1 MQIIELYIKG
11 FNVVKGSAK
20 GFATNKLIDTTADFS
35 EAGVIVG
42 DLVTNQRTQE
52 TATVTA
58 IDSVTQLSLSDDIF
72 VSPNSDL
79 YRIESDYFRADLFDD
94 ESVVITDS
102 VLNVKDIGKTFT
114 PFSQQFNLPASK
126 LNNKLFRHYENF
138 GIENS
143 FDARFRHD
151 AIIKLNGIDYKK
163 GKIQFKSVSL
173 KDNKAH
179 AYKVVFFGDA
189 VELKEI
195 LGETKLSGLVYDSS
209 LNFEYS
215 QTNIE
220 NLFTATDS
228 SINTTYGS
236 TDVLV
241 PNIHHTKNMRYTNAG
256 YRDNITNT
264 ELEWVDLKPAIRC
277 RAIIEAINNTFPQL
291 NITGFFNSVPFSNL
305 YMWMH
310 KNEGYVTNADEGGNT
325 FIVRNRWR
333 HQTDDPLDYTHTGTS
348 PSSYG
353 DVRTVYLADTR
364 RERYTVGANV
374 YTSQNDSYTVRIKK
388 GSTDHLYYEQTHSNG
403 GNTFT
408 QVELYYDDVPEGILD
423 IVIEVES
430 ENNITMTQNLYVQ
443 KWTQQSAWSNNY
455 SLLYEA
461 FYTPTN
467 NVPDKTFYIGK
478 QMPEM
483 KVMDFL
489 SGLFKMFNCVV
500 YKDGNNINVELAS
513 VFMRSQH
520 GATGTPY
527 DITKYVDM
535 ESSTVERLFQYK
547 EMDFSFKS
555 KKSFLVQYSDEIQG
569 IPFSQES
576 YGDNEWDGGVYKVE
590 VPFEKMMYERL
601 SNEDT
606 DAQTLIGQGAMLD
619 KKFEPTI
626 GAPLLFCIHYEAN
639 TNDELT
645 IGGTTPSNYRR
656 PSNMSTFNW
665 GYNNR
670 MQLNFGLEADEWLG
684 TLPNSATS
692 SNLFDAGYLDYV
704 ETVFDRKARLFK
716 VSAYLPL
723 SLIVKLKLNDFLII
737 NNQNFRINKIKTN
750 LLTNKTDLE
759 LYNKDEYVSQ
769 VANGQVAFL
778 DRPTE
783 LQATS
788 ITSTQIVISFRGN
801 GDETDFNIYLDGGFF
816 ADIPSIGAPAVY
828 GYTGLTG
835 LESGT
840 TYNISVRSKYDID
853 GDDAYSFDA
862 IITETTD

>member
-11 FNVVKGSAK
+11 FNVVRGSAK
-20 GFATNKLIDTTADFS
+20 SFATNKLIDTNVDFS
-35 EAGVIVG
+35 ELGVIVG

-72 VSPNSDL
+72 VSPNPDL
-79 YRIESDYFRADLFDD
+79 YKIESDYFRADLFKD
-94 ESVVITDS
+94 ESVSITDS

-138 GIENS
+138 NIENS

-195 LGETKLSGLVYDSS
+195 LGETKLSGLLYDSS

-220 NLFTATDS
+220 NLFTASDS
-228 SINTTYGS
+228 SINSTYGS
-236 TDVLV
+236 TDILV

-264 ELEWVDLKPAIRC
+264 QLEWVDLKPAIRC
-277 RAIIEAINNTFPQL
+277 RAIIDAINNTFPQL
-291 NITGFFNSVPFSNL
+291 NITGFFNSEKFNNL

-333 HQTDDPLDYTHTGTS
+333 HQSDDPLDYAHTSTT

-353 DVRTVYLADTR
+353 DVRTQYISSSSYQEKYVI
-364 RERYTVGANV
+364 VVNV
-374 YTSQNDSYTVRIKK
+374 FTSQTDAYTVRVRK
-388 GSTDHLYYEQTHSNG
+388 GSTGFLYSESRYDNG
-403 GNTFT
+403 GNSTT
-408 QVELYYDDVPEGILD
+408 YADILRSNTPEGLVD
-423 IVIEVES
+423 FVVEVES
-430 ENNITMTQNLYVQ
+430 ENNITMTQTLQVKKYFKQIQWGNYNLIY
-443 KWTQQSAWSNNY
+443 TAN
-455 SLLYEA
+455 
-461 FYTPTN
+461 YTPIN

-489 SGLFKMFNCVV
+489 SGLFKTFNCVV

-513 VFMRSQH
+513 VFMSSGK

-569 IPFSQES
+569 VPFSQES

-606 DAQTLIGQGAMLD
+606 GAQTYIGQGAMLD

-626 GAPLLFCIHYEAN
+626 GAPLLLFMDYQAN
-639 TNDELT
+639 TNSELT
-645 IGGTTPSNYRR
+645 IGGSAPSNYRK
-656 PSNMSTFNW
+656 PSNISGFTW
-665 GYNNR
+665 GWNTQI
-670 MQLNFGLEADEWLG
+670 QLNFGLEADEWLG
-684 TLPNSATS
+684 DLPNPSTS
-692 SNLFDAGYLDYV
+692 TNLFDAGYLDYV

-723 SLIVKLKLNDFLII
+723 SLIIKLKLNDFLII

-759 LYNKDEYVSQ
+759 LYNKDEYVSNLVNSQ
-769 VANGQVAFL
+769 VAYL
-778 DRPTE
+778 DRPTNV
-783 LQATS
+783 QVSSTSSNS
-788 ITSTQIVISFRGN
+788 ITVSWLAASGSDATR
-801 GDETDFNIYLDGGFF
+801 IYVDGG
-816 ADIPSIGAPAVY
+816 VY
-828 GYTGLTG
+828 ATPDELLSLEIYP
-835 LESGT
+835 LESGR
-840 TYNISVRSKYDID
+840 TYDIGVSARYDID
-853 GDDAYSFDA
+853 GDKAYSFPVTLTA
-862 IITETTD
+862 TTD

>member
-333 HQTDDPLDYTHTGTS
+333 HQTDDPLDYAHTSTT

>member
-11 FNVVKGSAK
+11 FNVVRGSAK

-35 EAGVIVG
+35 VVGVIVG

-52 TATVTA
+52 TTTVTA
-58 IDSVTQLSLSDDIF
+58 IDSGTQLSLSDDIF
-72 VSPNSDL
+72 VSPNQDL

-94 ESVVITDS
+94 ESVSITDS

-220 NLFTATDS
+220 NLFTASDS
-228 SINTTYGS
+228 AINTTYGS
-236 TDVLV
+236 TDILV

-291 NITGFFNSVPFSNL
+291 NITGFFNSEQFNNV

-333 HQTDDPLDYTHTGTS
+333 HQTDDPLDYTHTGTT

-353 DVRTVYLADTR
+353 DVRTQYISSSSYQEKYVI
-364 RERYTVGANV
+364 VVNV
-374 YTSQNDSYTVRIKK
+374 STSQTDPYTVRVRK
-388 GSTDHLYYEQTHSNG
+388 GSTGFLYSESRYDNG
-403 GNTFT
+403 GNSTT
-408 QVELYYDDVPEGILD
+408 YADILRSNTPEGLVD
-423 IVIEVES
+423 FVVEVES
-430 ENNITMTQNLYVQ
+430 ENNITMTQTLQVKKYFKPYTWGNYNLIY
-443 KWTQQSAWSNNY
+443 TAN
-455 SLLYEA
+455 
-461 FYTPTN
+461 YTPTN

-513 VFMRSQH
+513 VFMRSGR
-520 GATGTPY
+520 GATATPY

-547 EMDFSFKS
+547 EMEFKFKS
-555 KKSFLVQYSDEIQG
+555 KKSFLVKYSDEIQG
-569 IPFSQES
+569 VPFSQES

-606 DAQTLIGQGAMLD
+606 GAQTLIGQGAMLD

-639 TNDELT
+639 TNSELT

-656 PSNMSTFNW
+656 PSNMSGFTW
-665 GYNNR
+665 GWNTQI
-670 MQLNFGLEADEWLG
+670 QLNFGLEADEWFG
-684 TLPNSATS
+684 TLPNPDTS
-692 SNLFDAGYLDYV
+692 TNLFQAGYLDYV

-778 DRPTE
+778 DRPTNV
-783 LQATS
+783 QVSSTSSNS
-788 ITSTQIVISFRGN
+788 ITVSWLPASGSDATR
-801 GDETDFNIYLDGGFF
+801 IYVDGGVY
-816 ADIPSIGAPAVY
+816 ATPDELLSIEIYP
-828 GYTGLTG
+828 
-835 LESGT
+835 LESGR
-840 TYNISVRSKYDID
+840 TYDIGISSRYDID
-853 GDDAYSFDA
+853 GEKAFSFPVTLTA
-862 IITETTD
+862 TTD